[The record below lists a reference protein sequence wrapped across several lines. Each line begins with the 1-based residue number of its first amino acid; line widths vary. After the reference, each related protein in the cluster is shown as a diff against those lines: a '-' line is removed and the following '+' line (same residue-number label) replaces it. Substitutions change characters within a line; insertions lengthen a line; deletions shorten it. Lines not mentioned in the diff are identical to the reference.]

1 MKTSFPSISRTAFLF
16 LATAMLHPAAMVAQN
31 APAAP
36 STPEPGSAELLRP
49 NKQPTPQY
57 DPALPNVLIIGDSIS
72 IGYTP
77 YVIKQLQGKANVIHA
92 PGNNGASSSLVAGVK
107 GWAAHFPEVKKWDVI
122 HFNAGLH
129 DLKRMKTEN
138 GASKPSNDPNDPPNT
153 GLVKYKENMERVV
166 ASLKST
172 GAKLI
177 FATTTP
183 YPAGSKPA
191 RVPED
196 AAKYNEVALQVMKEQ
211 GIAIDDLSSAIAP
224 GLAELQLPTN
234 VHFKPAGSEFLATQV
249 TQSILTALGKNTES
263 APPAKK

>member
-1 MKTSFPSISRTAFLF
+1 
-16 LATAMLHPAAMVAQN
+16 MLHPPATIAQN
-31 APAAP
+31 TSATP
-36 STPEPGSAELLRP
+36 SKPEPGSAELLKP
-49 NKQPTPQY
+49 DQQPAPPY

-77 YVIKQLQGKANVIHA
+77 YVIKQLSGKANVIHA

-138 GASKPSNDPNDPPNT
+138 GAGKPSNDPNDPPNVD
-153 GLVKYKENMERVV
+153 LARYKENMERVV
-166 ASLKST
+166 TSLKET

-183 YPAGSKPA
+183 FPAGSKPA
-191 RVPED
+191 RVPGD
-196 AAKYNEVALQVMKEQ
+196 AAKYNEAALQVMKEQ
-211 GIAIDDLSSAIAP
+211 GVTVDDLSAAIAP
-224 GLAELQLPTN
+224 KLDKLQLPVN

-249 TQSILTALGKNTES
+249 TQSILAALGKNAE
-263 APPAKK
+263 AVPPAK